1 MNTEQIVKRLIEL
14 VNEGKNIQAE
24 EELYSQDII
33 SVEQDGHTVKGLS
46 AVIEKTKA
54 AIDNIQESHG
64 GGVTEAFVGKDSF
77 LITFSMDFT
86 AKDGSRIQMKD
97 HGFYKVN
104 DGKIS
109 EEYFFVQPL
118 A

>member
-14 VNEGKNIQAE
+14 VNEGKNVQAE

-33 SVEQDGHTVKGLS
+33 SVEQNGHTVTGLPG
-46 AVIEKTKA
+46 VMEKTKA
-54 AIDNIQESHG
+54 AMDNVQESHG

-77 LITFSMDFT
+77 LVVFNMDFT
-86 AKDGSRIQMKD
+86 AKDGTRVQMKEF
-97 HGFYKVN
+97 GFYKVK

-109 EEYFFVQPL
+109 EEYFFAQPL